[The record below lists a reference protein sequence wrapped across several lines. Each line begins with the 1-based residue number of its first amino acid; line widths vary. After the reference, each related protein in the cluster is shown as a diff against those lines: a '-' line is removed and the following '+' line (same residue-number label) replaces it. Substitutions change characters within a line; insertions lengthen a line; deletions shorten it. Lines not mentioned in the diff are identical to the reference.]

1 MSFDNL
7 CKLLSEKHPAT
18 FASWVLGTPQTSV
31 TVLKTELS
39 IEPIRADYVTFL
51 QLQGR
56 ILHLKFQT
64 KLESTPPLPLRM
76 LDYWVRLY
84 RLYRLPIT
92 QVVVLLLP
100 PAPGTVIETVFCV
113 ETTRH
118 EYRVIRLWEEN
129 PELFLNEP
137 ALLPLAPLT
146 ATTQPQ
152 ALLQQVVVKVNQLE
166 PRQRPEISAYTQILA
181 GLKYNQDLI
190 RQLFREGMMRESVI
204 YQEILAEG
212 EQRGREEGRKAEGQ
226 LLILRQLTRRVG
238 ELPQEMLDRIETLS
252 LEQLENLGEALLDFQ
267 AMPTAVNYADLEAW
281 FAPLKLN

>member
-56 ILHLKFQT
+56 ILHLEFQT

-129 PELFLNEP
+129 PEPFLNDP
-137 ALLPLAPLT
+137 ALLPLAPLA

-152 ALLQQVVVKVNQLE
+152 ALLQQVVGKVSQLE

-212 EQRGREEGRKAEGQ
+212 EQLGELRGRKAEGQ

-238 ELPQEMLDRIETLS
+238 ELPQQVLDRIETLS

-267 AMPTAVNYADLEAW
+267 AQADLEAW
-281 FAPLKLN
+281 FGTLDVGVKMT